1 MEATEEVDKDHSR
14 GSGGKRM
21 QRVIKRQK
29 SERTGPGGK
38 YSSSR
43 IVGPLRERRTGV
55 QNKEV

>member
-1 MEATEEVDKDHSR
+1 
-14 GSGGKRM
+14 M
-21 QRVIKRQK
+21 QRVIKPQK